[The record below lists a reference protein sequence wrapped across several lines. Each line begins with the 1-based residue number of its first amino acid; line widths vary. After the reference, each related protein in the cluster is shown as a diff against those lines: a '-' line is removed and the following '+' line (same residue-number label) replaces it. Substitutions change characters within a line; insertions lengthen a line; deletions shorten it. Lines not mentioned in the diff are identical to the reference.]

1 MMNSFMQDLRYSFR
15 TLRKTPVFAAVAILA
30 LALGIGA
37 NSAIFSV
44 VNAVLLR
51 PLPFDHA
58 ERMLSIHSRNE
69 KDGSVGVEQS
79 YPNFLDLRAQCQSC
93 EGVGAYSGATT
104 FVMNPGEEPE
114 RVRGVEASADL
125 LPLLGVKPALGR
137 VFTAEE
143 DQPGASRVIVL
154 SYGFWQRSFGG
165 NPKIVGQ
172 NIPLGGSAPTTVIGV
187 MPKDFKFPVE
197 WQQTNFWMPLAPS
210 MSPADRDGRANVWL
224 DLLAKTKPGVST
236 QQAQAE
242 IDAIARRLQAQY
254 PATNTALAFFVKPL
268 KENLVGDLRTALFV
282 LLGAVGCVLLIACAN
297 VANLLLARAAG
308 RSKEMSIRT
317 ALGASRARI
326 MRQLLTESLL
336 LAILGGALG
345 LLLAMWGVDLLAAAA
360 PANIPRVAEISLDAR
375 VVLFTLFVTL
385 ATGVVFGLAPALQA
399 SKADVNEALKEGGRG
414 TGEGGGHRRLR
425 GALVVSEVALSLVL
439 LVGAG
444 LLAQSFKRLLDVTPG
459 FDAKN
464 LVTMDVVPRR
474 VHYPEEAQRVQFF
487 KDFIE
492 QAARVPGVRGVVV
505 VDPLPLNGNFEAW
518 DFQIEGRAPFAPG
531 EQNNADRRIVGG
543 DYFRVMAIPLIKG
556 RTFDDR
562 DRKEAPQALVVNDTF
577 ARRFFPNEEPLGRR
591 IVFGGGPAGGTAREI
606 VGVVGDVR
614 HAGLDEPTT
623 PEFYVP
629 FTQVMTTR
637 LTVVA
642 RSASGDTAGLA
653 GTLRGVIRQTDK
665 DSPVYNVRTM
675 EELLA
680 ASVAKRRFN
689 MILLGGFASVALL
702 LASLGIYGVIS
713 YTVTQRTHEIGV
725 RVALGAQ
732 PRDVVRMILTQGMRL
747 TLIGVGVGLLG
758 AFALTRVMSGLL
770 FGVSATDPFTFAGV
784 ALLLAGVAFVSCLLP
799 ARRAT
804 KVDPMVALRYE

>member
-1 MMNSFMQDLRYSFR
+1 MGSFVQDLRYSFR
-15 TLRKTPVFAAVAILA
+15 ALRKTPVFTAVAVVA

-51 PLPFDHA
+51 PLPFEGA
-58 ERMLSIHSRNE
+58 ERLLSVQVRNE
-69 KDGSVGVEQS
+69 KAGGVGVEQS
-79 YPNFLDLRAQCQSC
+79 YPNFVDLRAQCQSC
-93 EGVGAYSGATT
+93 EGMAAYSGATT
-104 FVMNPGEEPE
+104 FLMNPGEEPE
-114 RVRGVEASADL
+114 RVRGVQASADL
-125 LPLLGVKPALGR
+125 LPLLGVRPALGR
-137 VFTAEE
+137 AFTAEE
-143 DQPGASRVIVL
+143 DQPGAGRVVVL
-154 SYGFWQRSFGG
+154 SYGLWRRSFGG

-172 NIPLGGSAPTTVIGV
+172 VVPLGGPKTVIGV
-187 MPKDFKFPVE
+187 MPEGFKFPLE
-197 WQQTNFWMPLAPS
+197 WQQQPDFWMPLGPS
-210 MSPADRDGRANVWL
+210 MSPDDREGRASVWL
-224 DLLAKTKPGVST
+224 DLVAKTKPGVST
-236 QQAQAE
+236 AQAQAE
-242 IDAIARRLQAQY
+242 LDTISRRLQAQY

-336 LAILGGALG
+336 LAVFGGGLG

-360 PANIPRVAEISLDAR
+360 PADIPRVAEVGLDAR

-399 SKADVNEALKEGGRG
+399 SKSDVNEALKEGGRG
-414 TGEGGGHRRLR
+414 TGEGGGRRRLR
-425 GALVVSEVALSLVL
+425 AALVVSEVALSLVL

-464 LVTMDVVPRR
+464 LVTMDVVLRGAR
-474 VHYPEEAQRVQFF
+474 YPEEAQRVQFF

-492 QAARVPGVRGVVV
+492 QASRQPGVGGVGV
-505 VDPLPLNGNFEAW
+505 VDPLPLGGNFEAL
-518 DFQIEGRAPFAPG
+518 DFQIEGRTPFAPG
-531 EQNNADRRIVGG
+531 EANSADRRVVNG
-543 DYFRVMAIPLIKG
+543 DYFRVMGVPLRRG
-556 RTFDDR
+556 RSFDDR
-562 DRKEAPQALVVNDTF
+562 DRKDAPQVVIVNDTF
-577 ARRFFPNEEPLGRR
+577 ARTFFAGDEPLGKRL
-591 IVFGGGPAGGTAREI
+591 VFGGGLAGGTPREI

-614 HAGLDEPTT
+614 HAGLEAPAT
-623 PEFYVP
+623 PEFYMP
-629 FTQVMTTR
+629 FTQVITTR

-642 RSASGDTAGLA
+642 RAASGDTSGVATA
-653 GTLRGVIRQTDK
+653 LRGVIRQTDK

-675 EELLA
+675 EQLLS

-702 LASLGIYGVIS
+702 LAALGIYGVIS

-732 PRDVVRMILTQGMRL
+732 PRDVVRMILSQGMRL
-747 TLIGVGVGLLG
+747 TLAGVCLGLLG

-770 FGVSATDPFTFAGV
+770 YGVSATDPLTFGGV
-784 ALLLAGVAFVSCLLP
+784 ALLLAAVAFVSCIVP

-804 KVDPMVALRYE
+804 KVDPMIALRYE

>member
-1 MMNSFMQDLRYSFR
+1 MGSFMQDLRYSFR
-15 TLRKTPVFAAVAILA
+15 TLRKTPVFTAVAVLA

-51 PLPFDHA
+51 PLPFA
-58 ERMLSIHSRNE
+58 NPERMLSVQSRNE
-69 KDGSVGVEQS
+69 KFGGVGVEQS
-79 YPNFLDLRAQCQSC
+79 YPNFLDLRAQCGAC
-93 EGVGAYSGATT
+93 EGVAAYGGATT
-104 FVMNPGEEPE
+104 FLTNPGAEPE
-114 RVRGVEASADL
+114 RMRGVQASADL

-143 DQPGASRVIVL
+143 DQPGQRRLIVL
-154 SYGFWQRSFGG
+154 SYGVWQRSFGG
-165 NPKIVGQ
+165 DPNIIGRD
-172 NIPLGGSAPTTVIGV
+172 IPLGSSAPTTVVGV
-187 MPKDFKFPVE
+187 MPKGFKFPVE
-197 WQQTNFWMPLAPS
+197 WQQTDFWMPLAPA

-224 DLLAKTKPGVST
+224 DVLAKTKPGVST
-236 QQAQAE
+236 EQARSE
-242 IDAIARRLQAQY
+242 IDAISRRLQAQY
-254 PATNTALAFFVKPL
+254 PETNTALAFFVKPL
-268 KENLVGDLRTALFV
+268 KENLVGDLRTALLV

-308 RSKEMSIRT
+308 RAKEMSIRT

-326 MRQLLTESLL
+326 VRQLLTESLL
-336 LAILGGALG
+336 LATVGGALG

-360 PANIPRVAEISLDAR
+360 PADIPRVAEIGLDSR
-375 VVLFTLFVTL
+375 VLVFTLAVTL

-414 TGEGGGHRRLR
+414 TGEGGGRRRLR

-464 LVTMDVVPRR
+464 LVTMDVALRR
-474 VHYPEEAQRVQFF
+474 SRYPEEAQRVQFF
-487 KDFIE
+487 RDFIE
-492 QAARVPGVRGVVV
+492 QASRLPGVGGVGV
-505 VDPLPLNGNFEAW
+505 VDPLPLAGNFEAW

-531 EQNNADRRIVGG
+531 DQNSADRRVVNG
-543 DYFRVMAIPLIKG
+543 DYFRVMNIPLRRG
-556 RTFDDR
+556 RSFDER
-562 DRKEAPQALVVNDTF
+562 DRKEAPQVLVVNDTF
-577 ARRFFPNEEPLGRR
+577 ARRFFNGEDALGKR

-614 HAGLDEPTT
+614 HAGLEEPAT

-629 FTQVMTTR
+629 FTQVLTNR

-642 RSASGDTAGLA
+642 RAASGDTANVA
-653 GTLRGVIRQTDK
+653 TALRGVIRQTDK
-665 DSPVYNVRTM
+665 DSPIWNVRTM

-702 LASLGIYGVIS
+702 LAALGIYGVIS
-713 YTVTQRTHEIGV
+713 YSVTQRTHEIGV

-732 PRDVVRMILTQGMRL
+732 PRDVVRMILSQGMRL
-747 TLIGVGVGLLG
+747 TLLGVGLGLVG

-770 FGVSATDPFTFAGV
+770 FGVSATDPATFAGV

-804 KVDPMVALRYE
+804 KVDPMIALRYE

>member
-1 MMNSFMQDLRYSFR
+1 MGSFMQDLRYSFR
-15 TLRKTPVFAAVAILA
+15 TMRKTPVFTVVAVLA

-51 PLPFDHA
+51 PLPFDHS
-58 ERMLSIHSRNE
+58 ERLLSLHSRNE
-69 KDGSVGVEQS
+69 RDGSVGNEQS
-79 YPNFLDLRAQCQSC
+79 YPNFLDVRAQCQSC
-93 EGVGAYSGATT
+93 AGVAAYGGATA

-114 RVRGVEASADL
+114 RARGVQATADL
-125 LPLLGVKPALGR
+125 LPMLGVQPALGR
-137 VFTAEE
+137 VFTPEE
-143 DQPGASRVIVL
+143 DQAGARRVVVL
-154 SYGFWQRSFGG
+154 SYGFWQRAFGG
-165 NPKIVGQ
+165 NPKIIGQ
-172 NIPLGGSAPTTVIGV
+172 EIPLGSAPMTVVGV
-187 MPKDFKFPVE
+187 MPKGFKYPVE
-197 WQQTNFWMPLAPS
+197 WQQTDFWMPLTPALS
-210 MSPADRDGRANVWL
+210 AADRDGRASVFL
-224 DLLAKTKPGVST
+224 DLVAKTKPGVT
-236 QQAQAE
+236 AAQAQAE
-242 IDAIARRLQAQY
+242 IETISRRLQAQY
-254 PATNTALAFFVKPL
+254 PATNTALVFFAKPL

-336 LAILGGALG
+336 LALAGGGLG

-360 PANIPRVAEISLDAR
+360 PADIPRVAEIGLDAR

-414 TGEGGGHRRLR
+414 TGEGVGRGRLR

-439 LVGAG
+439 LVAAG

-459 FDAKN
+459 FDPKN

-474 VHYPEEAQRVQFF
+474 AHYPEEAQRVRFF
-487 KDFIE
+487 QDFID
-492 QAARVPGVRGVVV
+492 QASRLPGVGGVAV
-505 VDPLPLNGNFEAW
+505 VDPLPLNGNFEVW

-531 EQNNADRRIVGG
+531 EQNNADRRVVNG
-543 DYFRVMAIPLIKG
+543 DYFRVVGIPLRKG
-556 RTFDDR
+556 RTFDER
-562 DRKEAPQALVVNDTF
+562 DRKEAPQVIVVNDAF
-577 ARRFFPNEEPLGRR
+577 ARRFLNCEEPLGKR

-623 PEFYVP
+623 PEFYFP
-629 FTQVMTTR
+629 FTQVLTPR

-642 RSASGDTAGLA
+642 RASSGDTAGVA
-653 GTLRGVIRQTDK
+653 TALRGVIRQTDK
-665 DSPVYNVRTM
+665 DSPIWNVRTM

-689 MILLGGFASVALL
+689 MILLGGFASTALL
-702 LASLGIYGVIS
+702 LAALGIYGVIS

-747 TLIGVGVGLLG
+747 TLIGVGAGLLG

-770 FGVSATDPFTFAGV
+770 FGVSATDPVTFGGV
-784 ALLLAGVAFVSCLLP
+784 ALLLALVAFVSCLLP

-804 KVDPMVALRYE
+804 RVDPMIALRYE

>member
-1 MMNSFMQDLRYSFR
+1 MGSLIQDLRYSLR
-15 TLRKTPVFAAVAILA
+15 TLRKTPVFTSVAVLA

-51 PLPFDHA
+51 PLPFDHP
-58 ERMLSIHSRNE
+58 ERMMSVQVRNE
-69 KDGSVGVEQS
+69 KTGGVGVEQS

-93 EGVGAYSGATT
+93 EGMAAYGGATT
-104 FVMNPGEEPE
+104 FLMNPGEEPE
-114 RVRGVEASADL
+114 RVRGVQASADL

-137 VFTAEE
+137 VFTAAE
-143 DQPGASRVIVL
+143 DQVGGRRVVVL
-154 SYGFWQRSFGG
+154 SYGVWQRFFGG
-165 NPKIVGQ
+165 NPKIIGQ
-172 NIPLGGSAPTTVIGV
+172 DIPLGGSAPTTVLGV
-187 MPKDFKFPVE
+187 MPKGFKFPVE
-197 WQQTNFWMPLAPS
+197 WQQTDFWMPLAPAI
-210 MSPADRDGRANVWL
+210 SPEDREGRAMVWL
-224 DLLAKTKPGVST
+224 DLLAKTKPGVSQ

-242 IDAIARRLQAQY
+242 IDTISRRLQAQY
-254 PATNTALAFFVKPL
+254 PATNTALNFFVKPL
-268 KENLVGDLRTALFV
+268 KENLVGNLRTALLV

-317 ALGASRARI
+317 ALGASRSRI
-326 MRQLLTESLL
+326 VRQLLTESLL
-336 LAILGGALG
+336 LALVGGALG
-345 LLLAMWGVDLLAAAA
+345 LLLALWGVDLLAAAA
-360 PANIPRVAEISLDAR
+360 PADIPRVAEIGLDAR
-375 VVLFTLFVTL
+375 VLLFTLLVTL

-414 TGEGGGHRRLR
+414 TGEGGGRRRLR

-439 LVGAG
+439 LIGAG

-474 VHYPEEAQRVQFF
+474 SRYPEEPQRVQFF
-487 KDFIE
+487 KDFAE
-492 QAARVPGVRGVVV
+492 QASRLPGVRGVGL

-531 EQNNADRRIVGG
+531 EQNDADRRVVNG
-543 DYFRVMAIPLIKG
+543 DYFRVMGIPLRRG

-562 DRKEAPQALVVNDTF
+562 DRKEAPQVLVVNDTF
-577 ARRFFPNEEPLGRR
+577 ARQFFPGDDPLGKR

-614 HAGLDEPTT
+614 HAGLDEPAT

-629 FTQVMTTR
+629 YTQVLTAR

-642 RSASGDTAGLA
+642 RSASDDTAGVA
-653 GTLRGVIRQTDK
+653 GALRGVIRRTDK

-689 MILLGGFASVALL
+689 MILLGGFAAVALV
-702 LASLGIYGVIS
+702 LAALGIYGVIS

-732 PRDVVRMILTQGMRL
+732 PGDVVRMILSQGMRL
-747 TLIGVGVGLLG
+747 TLLGVGVGLLG
-758 AFALTRVMSGLL
+758 ASALTRVMSGLL
-770 FGVSATDPFTFAGV
+770 FGVSATDPVTFGGV

-804 KVDPMVALRYE
+804 KVDPMIALRYE

>member
-1 MMNSFMQDLRYSFR
+1 MMGSFTQDLRYSFR
-15 TLRKTPVFAAVAILA
+15 TMRKTPVFTVVAILA

-58 ERMLSIHSRNE
+58 ERLLSVQSRNE
-69 KDGSVGVEQS
+69 MVGGVGVEQS
-79 YPNFLDLRAQCQSC
+79 YPNFLDLRAQCQTC
-93 EGVGAYSGATT
+93 EGAAAYSGATAFMT
-104 FVMNPGEEPE
+104 NPGEEPE
-114 RVRGVEASADL
+114 RARGVQASAGL
-125 LPLLGVKPALGR
+125 LPLLGVQPALGR
-137 VFTAEE
+137 FFNAEE
-143 DQPGASRVIVL
+143 DQPGARRVVVL

-165 NPKIVGQ
+165 NPKIIGQ
-172 NIPLGGSAPTTVIGV
+172 DIPLGSAPMTVVGV
-187 MPKDFKFPVE
+187 MPKSFKFPVE
-197 WQQTNFWMPLAPS
+197 WQQTDFWMPLAPS
-210 MSPADRDGRANVWL
+210 ITPADRDGRANVWL
-224 DLLAKTKPGVST
+224 DVVAKTKPGVST
-236 QQAQAE
+236 GQAQAE
-242 IDAIARRLQAQY
+242 IETISRRLQSQY
-254 PATNTALAFFVKPL
+254 PATNTAIMFFVKPL

-336 LAILGGALG
+336 LALVGGALG

-360 PANIPRVAEISLDAR
+360 PADIPRVAEIGLDAR

-385 ATGVVFGLAPALQA
+385 ATGIVFGLAPALQA
-399 SKADVNEALKEGGRG
+399 SKSDVNEALKEGGRG
-414 TGEGGGHRRLR
+414 TGEGSGRGRLR

-474 VHYPEEAQRVQFF
+474 ARYPEEAQRVQFF
-487 KDFIE
+487 RDFVE
-492 QAARVPGVRGVVV
+492 QASRLPSVRGVAL

-531 EQNNADRRIVGG
+531 EQNSADRRVVNG
-543 DYFRVMAIPLIKG
+543 DYFRVMAIPLRKG
-556 RTFDDR
+556 RTFDER
-562 DRKEAPQALVVNDTF
+562 DRKEAPQALVVNETF
-577 ARRFFPNEEPLGRR
+577 ARRFLNGEEPLGKR

-629 FTQVMTTR
+629 YTQVLTAR

-642 RSASGDTAGLA
+642 RAASDDTTNVAGA
-653 GTLRGVIRQTDK
+653 LRGVIRQTDK
-665 DSPVYNVRTM
+665 DSPIWNVRTM
-675 EELLA
+675 DELLA

-702 LASLGIYGVIS
+702 LAALGIYGVIS

-758 AFALTRVMSGLL
+758 AFALTRVMTGLL
-770 FGVSATDPFTFAGV
+770 FGVSATDPVTFGVV

-804 KVDPMVALRYE
+804 KVDPMIALRYE